1 MNLTEALD
9 AALPE
14 IPRTRLARSRPPRL
28 DPDLIV
34 RQDLLDGEPIV
45 GVFQRDRSS
54 YFRFP
59 PDQWQLLL
67 LFDGVRSFEEIAAE
81 FSELSGNPM
90 GAQDVRLV
98 ADTLEEANFW
108 YKSPQEKNLAM
119 SQRLNAQRGR
129 RAGSKSKIN
138 LAHISFSA
146 WDPDRYLGWL
156 DGKIGKYLYS
166 PWCALAVLMLFV
178 FEGAVFV
185 DKWSL
190 IGPDIKVFYNFTE
203 KGLPDFIEFWILIF
217 VLGFI
222 HETAHGLTCKH
233 FGGQVHSM
241 GMMFLYCLPAFCVD
255 VSEVWISAT
264 KLQRLATVIAGIW
277 IEMVINGLAMI
288 VWLNTHPGQWIHDFA
303 YLVILLTG
311 VAVVVLNLNP
321 LLKLDGYYFITEAM
335 GIPDLKE
342 RSTEFLTGWFQSRI
356 LRLPVDTIVVPRRRV
371 PLFAVY
377 AFLSG
382 AYSYLMLFFVLRL
395 AYNIAAHWLAEFALF
410 PVGLLAFTMFRS
422 RLRSLRK
429 VILEVWRDK
438 FSGGRL
444 WRPVPVTTA
453 GLVVALLFAPIWRDR
468 QSAWFVIE
476 PARTESLHAAVP
488 GHLEQVLVTEG
499 ETVHAGQPLLRMS
512 SLMAASMHSSAAAQR
527 GDSQYQ
533 AITAELQ
540 GQSIGVAAAQQN
552 ASLRSTSLARE
563 AVSSLEI
570 TAPADGVVLTQD
582 PASLLNQDVAVGQP
596 LLDLAADGPRVARVY
611 VPVYALERIHP
622 GDEVAFQLPGRFS
635 VARIPFAAPGGD
647 PVTLPPGL
655 IANQKYKGVKPPV
668 YYCTRLVLP
677 ASAGNPLIG
686 DSGQALIFGDRRS
699 LAALFFEIAAD
710 LVKTHLW

>member
-14 IPRTRLARSRPPRL
+14 IPRTRLAQSRPPRL

-34 RQDLLDGEPIV
+34 REDLLDGEPIV
-45 GVFQRDRSS
+45 GVFQRDRSN

-59 PDQWQLLL
+59 PSQWQLLL
-67 LFDGVRSFEEIAAE
+67 LFDGVRSYEEIAAE
-81 FSELSGNPM
+81 FTEQTGYSMS
-90 GAQDVRLV
+90 AQDVRLA

-129 RAGSKSKIN
+129 RAGSKSKVN

-166 PWCALAVLMLFV
+166 PWCALAVLILFV

-288 VWLNTHPGQWIHDFA
+288 VWLNTHAGQWIHDFA

-342 RSTEFLTGWFQSRI
+342 RSTEFLSGWFQRRI
-356 LRLPVDTIVVPRRRV
+356 LRLPVDTIVVPRRRA
-371 PLFAVY
+371 PLFVVY

-395 AYNIAAHWLAEFALF
+395 AYNIAAHWLAEFALI

-429 VILEVWRDK
+429 VIPEVWRAK

-444 WRPVPVTTA
+444 WRPIPVITA
-453 GLVVALLFAPIWRDR
+453 GLVIALLFAPIWRDR
-468 QSAWFVIE
+468 ENAWFVLE
-476 PARTESLHAAVP
+476 PLRTDTVHASVT
-488 GHLEQVLVTEG
+488 GRVSEVLVRG
-499 ETVHAGQPLLRMS
+499 GQKVRAGQPLLRMS
-512 SLMAASMHSSAAAQR
+512 SLFASSLHSSASVQTGNARFDAV
-527 GDSQYQ
+527 
-533 AITAELQ
+533 TAELQ
-540 GQSIGVAAAQQN
+540 GKSIGSAAAEED
-552 ASLRSTSLARE
+552 ASLHATRIALE
-563 AVSSLEI
+563 AESSLVVS
-570 TAPADGVVLTQD
+570 APADGTILNQD
-582 PASLLNQDVAVGQP
+582 PDALFDQDVAVGQP

-622 GDEVAFQLPGRFS
+622 GDEVAFQLPGQFS
-635 VARIPFAAPGGD
+635 VVRIPFAAPGGD
-647 PVTLPPGL
+647 AVTLPQGL

-699 LAALFFEIAAD
+699 LAARFFEIAAD
-710 LVKTHLW
+710 LVKTHVW